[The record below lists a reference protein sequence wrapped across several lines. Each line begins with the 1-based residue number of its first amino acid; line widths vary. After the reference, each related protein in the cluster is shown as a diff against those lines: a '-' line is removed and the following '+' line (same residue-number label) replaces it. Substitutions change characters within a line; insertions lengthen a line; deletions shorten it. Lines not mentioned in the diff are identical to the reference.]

1 LWNVYKGEMSLV
13 GPRPYL
19 KSQVAQRKGA
29 EDLILRV
36 PPGVTGMWQTS
47 GRSTVT
53 FEERVAMDNYY
64 VRNWSV
70 SLDIYLLAQTFKVIL
85 SKEGAY

>member
-1 LWNVYKGEMSLV
+1 MSLV

-19 KSQVAQRKGA
+19 KSQVAQMKGA